1 MEAVQYLKANLKLQ
15 NKPCGWCQVGLQL
28 GEDAAVCT
36 GCSKEHHQRC
46 WDGSAGCS
54 TAGCANA
61 PLRQLQPPP
70 GPPPQGYAPQGYAPQ
85 GYAPQGYAPQGYAPQ
100 GYAPQGQVPPGMM
113 QCPHCHAPLPWGT
126 PVCSVCRMV
135 TSPDGVY
142 HGPLM
147 NAPGAVASLVCGIIG
162 LLICGPLAIV
172 AIVQANKAKRLIAEN
187 PTYGGGG
194 MATAGLVLGIIGVIG
209 WVIMLMVRASAA

>member
-36 GCSKEHHQRC
+36 ACSKEHHQRC

-70 GPPPQGYAPQGYAPQ
+70 GPPPMGAPAPMGYGQPQGMPMGYGQ
-85 GYAPQGYAPQGYAPQ
+85 GGSM
-100 GYAPQGQVPPGMM
+100 GQAPPGMM
-113 QCPHCHAPLPWGT
+113 QCPHCRAALPWGT
-126 PVCSVCRMV
+126 PVCSFCRMV

-142 HGPLM
+142 HGPMM
-147 NAPGAVASLVCGIIG
+147 NAPGAVASLVCGIISLLFCG
-162 LLICGPLAIV
+162 LIFGIIAIS
-172 AIVQANKAKRLIAEN
+172 QASKAKRMIAEN

-194 MATAGLVLGIIGVIG
+194 MATAGQVLGVIG
-209 WVIMLMVRASAA
+209 LIGWAIIVLVRLGAQS